1 MCLFECCK
9 GCVSP
14 KRYPG
19 CQDHCIDGI
28 LEKAFSNVLREER
41 LKESSAIGGAYD
53 QNQRNIR
60 TAVRGH
66 GRKAK

>member
-1 MCLFECCK
+1 MLFECCI
-9 GCVSP
+9 GCVAP
-14 KRYPG
+14 KRHPG
-19 CQDHCIDGI
+19 CQGHCIDGM

-41 LKESSAIGGAYD
+41 LKESQRIGGAYG

-60 TAVRGH
+60 TAVRSH

>member
-1 MCLFECCK
+1 MKLFECCK
-9 GCVSP
+9 GCVAP

-28 LEKAFSNVLREER
+28 IEKAFSNVLREER
-41 LKESSAIGGAYD
+41 RQESKTIGGAYD

-60 TAVRGH
+60 SAVRKH
-66 GRKAK
+66 NRKVT